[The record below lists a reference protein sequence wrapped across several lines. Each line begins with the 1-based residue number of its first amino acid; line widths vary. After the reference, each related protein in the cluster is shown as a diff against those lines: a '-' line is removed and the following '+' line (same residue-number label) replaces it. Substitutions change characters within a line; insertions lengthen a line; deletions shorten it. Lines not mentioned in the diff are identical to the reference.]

1 MHKLAFMF
9 FILVLAILL
18 GLVPAA
24 IAQSKGRDFFLWW
37 VYGAAFWIVALPH
50 SLIMKA
56 DQHSLEA
63 RGLQNGQ
70 KKCPFCAELV
80 REEATVCKHCGR
92 DLGNHEMERSSDLQ
106 PVANM
111 PLDVST
117 EKLANASP
125 PTALEDNSERIIL
138 GVVSA
143 FLVFILIGGLVAAIP
158 TSPERRQV
166 GRTVDNAAQTNS
178 ATSSPEAALPLAPPR
193 ASERTAS
200 QASVVSKCSV
210 IGRHG
215 FIAFLICPS
224 DATPTEWRRE
234 GIKACGALS
243 ICKAWIWESEIDA
256 ATSLPMTDAQVDAAV
271 AVWSSG
277 PRELATRSRS
287 ALSMATTRTS
297 EQIASQPGAVSNCS
311 VIDRQAFVV
320 FVVCDPGM
328 SEARWRLEGIKA
340 CGVSRVCNVWIWDSR
355 RRAGSSLPMTDEQ
368 VNAAVAVWSNKP
380 QTLMNCRT
388 TGC

>member
-1 MHKLAFMF
+1 MY
-9 FILVLAILL
+9 ILILAILL

-80 REEATVCKHCGR
+80 RKEATVCKHCGR
-92 DLGNHEMERSSDLQ
+92 DLDDHEMDRSDDLQ

-125 PTALEDNSERIIL
+125 PTALEDNSERIVL

-143 FLVFILIGGLVAAIP
+143 FLLFILIGGLVAAIP
-158 TSPERRQV
+158 TAPERRLV
-166 GRTVDNAAQTNS
+166 GRTLGNAAQTSS
-178 ATSSPEAALPLAPPR
+178 ATSGLEATLPLAPPR
-193 ASERTAS
+193 AFERTAS
-200 QASVVSKCSV
+200 QADAVSECSV
-210 IGRHG
+210 IDRHG
-215 FIAFLICPS
+215 FIAFMICPS
-224 DATPTEWRRE
+224 DATPAEWRRE
-234 GIKACGALS
+234 GIKACGA
-243 ICKAWIWESEIDA
+243 
-256 ATSLPMTDAQVDAAV
+256 
-271 AVWSSG
+271 
-277 PRELATRSRS
+277 R
-287 ALSMATTRTS
+287 
-297 EQIASQPGAVSNCS
+297 
-311 VIDRQAFVV
+311 
-320 FVVCDPGM
+320 
-328 SEARWRLEGIKA
+328 
-340 CGVSRVCNVWIWDSR
+340 RVCNAWIWDSR

-380 QTLMNCRT
+380 QTLVNCRT